1 MVGFLVKRI
10 FSEVLDIMF
19 MQYVISRST
28 EGNEDDPSTGKLN
41 WIPEAEKLEEEKPK
55 KSRSTEGKEEDPSTG
70 KSNGISEAEKL
81 EEEKPKDSSD
91 SAEISRIEQLM
102 QGKSFSR

>member
-1 MVGFLVKRI
+1 MKRKKLNFYLLYGFLVKRI

-28 EGNEDDPSTGKLN
+28 EGNKDDSSMGKLN
-41 WIPEAEKLEEEKPK
+41 EIPEAEKLEEEKPK
-55 KSRSTEGKEEDPSTG
+55 
-70 KSNGISEAEKL
+70 N
-81 EEEKPKDSSD
+81 SSD
-91 SAEISRIEQLM
+91 SVEISRIEQLM